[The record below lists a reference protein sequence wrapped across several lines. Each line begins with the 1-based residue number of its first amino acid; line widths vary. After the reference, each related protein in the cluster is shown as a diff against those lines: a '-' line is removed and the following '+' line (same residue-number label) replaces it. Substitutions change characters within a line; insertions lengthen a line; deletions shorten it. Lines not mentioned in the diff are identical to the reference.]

1 MSNKEVK
8 EEIEEIEERE
18 EIEMKISQPMS
29 PKTRVD
35 GFVENGGGECSE
47 SKLDVKHDPM
57 EDPHFS
63 YNDDDTWLENIDET
77 TSVDE
82 LIKESDKM
90 IGLSM
95 ELSQPFSEDIQ
106 LEVYKEQLVKYLQSK
121 IDKLDQRI
129 RLVQRKY
136 ATYKYYNNG
145 VNIGIIILSTI
156 MTLMESIKAQF
167 SDESLKEDAGL
178 KTFFNLSPIFI
189 ASAITCSAAIVKFKK
204 FQEKME
210 GITKTI
216 EKCVFATSRIKKC
229 QEDIIFLK
237 TEKQFEDVKERY
249 HNDIYEYYST
259 CDQEIQLYLKTD
271 DYGKY
276 LKTLNDMDLN
286 VLILEKEKL
295 KKERYIESE
304 FHIYMEDLEKD
315 HQRKREQGREKKD
328 RCVIA

>member
-1 MSNKEVK
+1 MSNKK
-8 EEIEEIEERE
+8 EIEE
-18 EIEMKISQPMS
+18 EIEMKISQPMTT
-29 PKTRVD
+29 TRGVE
-35 GFVENGGGECSE
+35 GLVENGRGECSE
-47 SKLDVKHDPM
+47 TKLGVKHDPI
-57 EDPHFS
+57 EDHHFS
-63 YNDDDTWLENIDET
+63 YNNDDTWLENIDET

-167 SDESLKEDAGL
+167 SEESLRENDGL

-189 ASAITCSAAIVKFKK
+189 ASAITCSAAIVKFKR

-237 TEKQFEDVKERY
+237 TEKQFEDVKKRY

-286 VLILEKEKL
+286 VLILEKEK
-295 KKERYIESE
+295 
-304 FHIYMEDLEKD
+304 
-315 HQRKREQGREKKD
+315 
-328 RCVIA
+328 